1 MVLAILEDG
10 LYVHAPGR
18 VEPRLI
24 LVELALKLRASLIRL
39 ELLILPLMVIVL
51 WSLPEAFRLD
61 YLMSHNHFL
70 GTFWVAFQW
79 AYVWLGR
86 MQFGEHAWAYART
99 RTVAR

>member
-39 ELLILPLMVIVL
+39 ELLILPLMVVVL

-61 YLMSHNHFL
+61 YLMGHNHFL
-70 GTFWVAFQW
+70 GTFLVAFQW

-86 MQFGEHAWAYART
+86 MQLCEHAWAYSRT